1 MQQIDEEIQN
11 TEHTVTSNNTGM
23 GPVSQRTQTKRN
35 ISTTQS
41 SASWEKKRR
50 TKFDVI
56 NKTMSNIRDI
66 LASDQTDETDS
77 DECVAFGKYVGLQLK
92 KLSSENRIYTQSS
105 IQNILSDALLSEIR
119 KTSRS
124 RTRLSAET
132 STTITD
138 SDYSVSD
145 IYLVE
150 SPMVGENDPILTE
163 SVNNDDA
170 IVITNPEQNNDD
182 QSDVSQSD
190 ILTQAINQTIPE
202 CASNEYEE

>member
-1 MQQIDEEIQN
+1 MHNIYFTLFFQGLQQIDEEIQN
-11 TEHTVTSNNTGM
+11 TENTVTSNNTGM

-50 TKFDVI
+50 TKFDVM

-77 DECVAFGKYVGLQLK
+77 DECVAFGTYVGLQLK

-105 IQNILSDALLSEIR
+105 IQHILSDALLSEIR

-145 IYLVE
+145 VYLAE
-150 SPMVGENDPILTE
+150 SPMVGENYPILTE
-163 SVNNDDA
+163 SDDA
-170 IVITNPEQNNDD
+170 IVITIPEQNNDD

-190 ILTQAINQTIPE
+190 ILTQAKI
-202 CASNEYEE
+202 SNYT